1 MTDKE
6 LRVQRKQ
13 EVRHGGEATKTG
25 RHFVPAVEIYETP
38 EAVVVH
44 ADLPG
49 VPRENVKVSLEDGVL
64 TIDGAMPPMVEDG
77 RRVLLREFEQG
88 HYLRRFTIS
97 EAIDQNRISARMAN
111 GVLTLEL
118 PKMAPARPRRI
129 EVQCG

>member
-1 MTDKE
+1 MTE

-13 EVRHGGEATKTG
+13 EVRGEGEPTKDG
-25 RHFVPAVEIYETP
+25 RRFIPAVEIYETP
-38 EAVVVH
+38 EAVVVR

-64 TIDGAMPPMVEDG
+64 TIDGVMPETTTAG
-77 RRVLLREFEQG
+77 RRVLVQEFERG
-88 HYLRRFTIS
+88 HYLRRFSIS
-97 EAIDQNRISARMAN
+97 EAIDQGRISARMTN

-118 PKMAPARPRRI
+118 PKQAPARPRCI